1 MLSLLFQVILV
12 NWSVYSQ
19 DLPLIGIVKVV
30 HFVDQNDF

>member
-19 DLPLIGIVKVV
+19 DLPLISFVEVV